1 MKFILRKLDRR
12 AAFHALDWIPKGDV
26 SADALSDLRT
36 TGNTLSVWQIDE
48 DRTNLERVV
57 AALAAGRMKLDKL
70 DYALL
75 DRTILDSLGVSLVNE
90 SGCSCDADA
99 NALWHQ
105 DIIGLS
111 GSKLLELAFTLQ
123 AHAEFARVQKKA
135 VGDLIS
141 TSVDN
146 GFIDVD
152 LLQNKLRQDLIALG

>member
-1 MKFILRKLDRR
+1 MTFILRKLDRR
-12 AAFHALDWIPKGDV
+12 AAFHPLDWISKGDV

-48 DRTNLERVV
+48 ERTNLERVV

-70 DYALL
+70 DYALI
-75 DRTILDSLGVSLVNE
+75 DRKILDSLGISLVKE
-90 SGCSCDADA
+90 SGCSCDPDA

-123 AHAEFARVQKKA
+123 THAEFTRTQKKT
-135 VGDLIS
+135 VGNLIS
-141 TSVDN
+141 TSIDS
-146 GFIDVD
+146 GFIDAD
-152 LLQNKLRQDLIALG
+152 RLQNKLRQDLVASG